1 MAYDVNKITYDWQ
14 PVEFN
19 NRLIGLSLR
28 KEERTQRVSKDG
40 KILDR
45 GWSEAKVE
53 EIAEIPIAKVTV
65 LISEAVDWMVWFA
78 QRKDDDDQ
86 GKDG

>member
-1 MAYDVNKITYDWQ
+1 MAHDIKKTTYDWQ
-14 PVEFN
+14 PVEIN
-19 NRLIGLSLR
+19 GRLIGLSLR
-28 KEERTQRVSKDG
+28 KEERTSRVSEDG
-40 KILDR
+40 KMLSH

-78 QRKDDDDQ
+78 QHKDEEEN
-86 GKDG
+86 

>member
-1 MAYDVNKITYDWQ
+1 MAHDIKKTTYDWQ
-14 PVEFN
+14 PVEVN

-28 KEERTQRVSKDG
+28 KEERTQRVSEDG

-45 GWSEAKVE
+45 GWSKAEVE

-78 QRKDDDDQ
+78 QRKDDE